1 MKKIYLIH
9 ENKNWLQPLESIL
22 KEKNIPY
29 DDWLMVDREINLY
42 NPPPEGIFFNRMSAS
57 SHSRG
62 NRYSPE
68 LTTGL
73 ISWLEA
79 NDRFVVNGSNAQRLE
94 LSKMVQYSELNVV
107 GLKVPNTICSTT
119 LTGILE
125 AAKILKFPLIIKH
138 NRAGMGIGVRLFH
151 SIKEMKEYLY
161 GESFE
166 NSVDGITLIQNYIS
180 SPDRNIIRIEFV
192 DKKFL
197 YAVQVNTE
205 NGFELCPADEC
216 NVEDLDQ
223 NKNKNVALSANTKFK
238 IIENFLTFPYGN
250 YVVKKMQKLMENVGI
265 DIASFELVLDKNND
279 CFVYDI
285 NVNTNY
291 NSSAEKNTP
300 YSGSIAVANFLKK
313 LSITN

>member
-9 ENKNWLQPLESIL
+9 ENKKWLQPLESIL

-42 NPPPEGIFFNRMSAS
+42 NSPPEGIFFNRMSAS

-151 SIKEMKEYLY
+151 SIKEMKEYSL
-161 GESFE
+161 S
-166 NSVDGITLIQNYIS
+166 LIHI
-180 SPDRNIIRIEFV
+180 
-192 DKKFL
+192 
-197 YAVQVNTE
+197 
-205 NGFELCPADEC
+205 
-216 NVEDLDQ
+216 
-223 NKNKNVALSANTKFK
+223 
-238 IIENFLTFPYGN
+238 
-250 YVVKKMQKLMENVGI
+250 
-265 DIASFELVLDKNND
+265 
-279 CFVYDI
+279 
-285 NVNTNY
+285 
-291 NSSAEKNTP
+291 
-300 YSGSIAVANFLKK
+300 
-313 LSITN
+313 

>member
-9 ENKNWLQPLESIL
+9 ENKNWLKPLL
-22 KEKNIPY
+22 KELLDKGIPFAE
-29 DDWLMVDREINLY
+29 WNMVDEIINLFI
-42 NPPPEGIFFNRMSAS
+42 PPPEGIFFNRMSAS

-62 NRYSPE
+62 NRYCPE

-73 ISWLEA
+73 ISWLEV
-79 NDRFVVNGSNAQRLE
+79 NKRLVINGSNAQRLE
-94 LSKMVQYSELNVV
+94 LSKMVQYSELNLV
-107 GLKVPNTICSTT
+107 GLKVPKTICSTT
-119 LTGILE
+119 LKGIID
-125 AAKILKFPLIIKH
+125 AAKILKFPIIIKH
-138 NRAGMGIGVRLFH
+138 NRAGMGLGVKLFH
-151 SIKEMKEYLY
+151 NIRELKDYIY
-161 GESFE
+161 GDYFE
-166 NSVDGITLIQNYIS
+166 NSVDGITLIQNYIF
-180 SPDRNIIRIEFV
+180 SPDSSIIRVEFV

-197 YAVQVNTE
+197 YAVKVNTE

-238 IIENFLTFPYGN
+238 IIENFLKFPYGN